1 MPITSYDL
9 GIELFPHCNLNC
21 QFCYQREYSQY
32 KDTYTSTI
40 QLPKSYYVN
49 KCLEQIKKH
58 NINGRKLFFF
68 GGEVFYDNS
77 ASYVTSMKNL
87 IEYLNPVEINAT
99 SNLIFNPDTSDLFQY
114 LLNRPGLFSLC
125 ASYNPVNRY
134 DNEKQ
139 LNLFVANVKKLYMRV
154 HTQQTKLSIEV
165 VLQPELL
172 TQQVELPLLDY
183 IKGVN
188 TALDEPLIDVI
199 FIVDY
204 RGYSKEI
211 LSNFN
216 NLLLAF
222 LKRYPV
228 FQNFQY
234 LYDTSHVNKYCQR
247 MQKGT
252 VFLTYNNGF
261 KYIDHPIH
269 CIDPE
274 ADVDALNKKLEDCY
288 HCSTCPYEKYC
299 KDVCTAG
306 LEKTGLLTP
315 EQYCYHR
322 FLFDHYTELMRAARQ

>member
-1 MPITSYDL
+1 MSITSYDL

-21 QFCYQREYSQY
+21 QFCYQREYGKY
-32 KDTYTSTI
+32 KNTYATAI
-40 QLPKSYYVN
+40 QMPKSYYVRQ
-49 KCLEQIKKH
+49 CLEQIKRH
-58 NINGRKLFFF
+58 NIKGDKLFFF
-68 GGEVFYDNS
+68 GGEVFYDNN
-77 ASYVTSMKNL
+77 AAYIAAMKEL
-87 IEYLNPVEINAT
+87 VEYLNPSQVNAT

-114 LLNRPGLFSLC
+114 LSDRSGFSLC
-125 ASYNPVNRY
+125 ASYNPINRY

-139 LNLFVANVKKLYMRV
+139 LDLFVSNVKKLYLKV
-154 HTQQTKLSIEV
+154 YSKETKLSIEV
-165 VLQPELL
+165 VLQPEIL
-172 TQQVELPLLDY
+172 TGKVDLPLLDY
-183 IKGVN
+183 IRGVN
-188 TALDEPLIDVI
+188 SALDQPLIDVI

-204 RGYSKEI
+204 RGYPKDI
-211 LSNFN
+211 LTRFN
-216 NLLLAF
+216 EYLLVF

-228 FQNFQY
+228 FQNFRY
-234 LYDTSHVNKYCQR
+234 LYDTSHCNKYCQR
-247 MQKGT
+247 MQHGT

-261 KYIDHPIH
+261 KYIDHSIH
-269 CIDPE
+269 CIDPD